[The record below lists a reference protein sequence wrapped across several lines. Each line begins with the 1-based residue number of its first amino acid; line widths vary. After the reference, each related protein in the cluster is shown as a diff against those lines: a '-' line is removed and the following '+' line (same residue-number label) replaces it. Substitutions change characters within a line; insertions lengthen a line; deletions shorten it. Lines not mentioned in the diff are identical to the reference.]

1 MPPKKKGRPAGSSKK
16 EIEKLSKA
24 QKLNVVKDLPGFEDL
39 PTAVIDYA
47 MEFITRPVGRPPA
60 TQAQQLAASE
70 KQKERNR
77 LVARR
82 DKAML
87 SGDYKKFMEIQGDL
101 YSRGI
106 IGRKAYDNSN
116 TKFLNQFNNALGKV
130 KSNAERSRILND
142 VLGEALEERASELSE
157 AFLRTAQGEL
167 EDEERTEKAL
177 DKRAG
182 DLTEAFLRTA
192 QQELSEEVDLP
203 KSMPISKQDIPRRER
218 VKLPKQVLI
227 PERMKPKR
235 QGSADSGYMGGSEPA
250 TPLPKRLSKEELY
263 KRLSGRMAKSKAI
276 IEQAKQAPPKTEKG
290 FAGQKKRRGKMG
302 GVIPKSLESIQERE
316 TLDPEAGGMRQV
328 ASQEREDINP
338 ELMRE
343 EQRRRRIEYLKKN
356 IPNRKPPMRPDV
368 RESMLGE
375 RIIRRIKDL
384 ERNGEYEKAEEVA
397 QYALS
402 KGFISRFEREP
413 SEADIEEFMG
423 EVKPNQLK
431 DNFSIY
437 STESEMSGY
446 EMEKEEELY
455 PETAMPIQPN
465 ITEVNYNQFDE
476 NYSAG
481 GGVGGGLVTN
491 TIERDNEIEQ
501 PAVWSTNEFLVDSQV
516 INNAENRELYKGVNP
531 NNVQATGVEGNYFE
545 MLNDAVLAED
555 REEIDYA
562 QDRLNVLTGGSK
574 DSLFGAND
582 LSSTK
587 RKSPDDEEK
596 YHVENV
602 TDNQFAPSA
611 LQRGEEAY
619 GYDEFDGQNITLNQ
633 DGYLST
639 PLGMIEN
646 IRGIVDGNNKLSGRS
661 NEDIQTSIIDGIK
674 LAGKRGL
681 YGQDKTLAQDNPDYV
696 GYEIEERT
704 TNMSKAAMIRDA
716 NRSNNDPFL
725 MTYGENRQ
733 VKSALDA
740 GQGRAQGASLKELR
754 QREFDYQTPN
764 RKIAHDG
771 YKFFRGGNATF
782 SKIMNEFEP

>member
-1 MPPKKKGRPAGSSKK
+1 
-16 EIEKLSKA
+16 
-24 QKLNVVKDLPGFEDL
+24 
-39 PTAVIDYA
+39 
-47 MEFITRPVGRPPA
+47 
-60 TQAQQLAASE
+60 
-70 KQKERNR
+70 
-77 LVARR
+77 
-82 DKAML
+82 
-87 SGDYKKFMEIQGDL
+87 
-101 YSRGI
+101 
-106 IGRKAYDNSN
+106 
-116 TKFLNQFNNALGKV
+116 
-130 KSNAERSRILND
+130 
-142 VLGEALEERASELSE
+142 
-157 AFLRTAQGEL
+157 
-167 EDEERTEKAL
+167 
-177 DKRAG
+177 
-182 DLTEAFLRTA
+182 
-192 QQELSEEVDLP
+192 
-203 KSMPISKQDIPRRER
+203 
-218 VKLPKQVLI
+218 
-227 PERMKPKR
+227 
-235 QGSADSGYMGGSEPA
+235 
-250 TPLPKRLSKEELY
+250 
-263 KRLSGRMAKSKAI
+263 
-276 IEQAKQAPPKTEKG
+276 
-290 FAGQKKRRGKMG
+290 
-302 GVIPKSLESIQERE
+302 
-316 TLDPEAGGMRQV
+316 MRQV

-368 RESMLGE
+368 RESMLGQ

-384 ERNGEYEKAEEVA
+384 ERNGEYEKAEEIA

-413 SEADIEEFMG
+413 TEEEIEEFMG
-423 EVKPNQLK
+423 EVRPNQLK

-437 STESEMSGY
+437 STGSEMSGY

-455 PETAMPIQPN
+455 PETAMPVQPN
-465 ITEVNYNQFDE
+465 ISNVNYNQFDE

-501 PAVWSTNEFLVDSQV
+501 PAVWSTNEFLVDSQI

-531 NNVQATGVEGNYFE
+531 NTVQASKLDPEYFN
-545 MLNDAVLAED
+545 MLNEAVLAED

-562 QDRLNVLTGGSK
+562 QDRLNVLTGGGR

-596 YHVENV
+596 YHVENI
-602 TDNQFAPSA
+602 TDNQFAPSG

-619 GYDEFDGQNITLNQ
+619 GYDEFDGQNITINQ

-639 PLGMIEN
+639 TLGMIEN
-646 IRGIVDGNNKLSGRS
+646 IRGIVDGTNKLSGRS
-661 NEDIQTSIIDGIK
+661 NEDIQSTIIDGIR

-681 YGQDKTLAQDNPDYV
+681 YGQDKSLAQDNPDYV

-704 TNMSKAAMIRDA
+704 ANMSKSSLMRDA
-716 NRSNNDPFL
+716 NRGNNDPYL

-733 VKSALDA
+733 IKSAFDA
-740 GQGRAQGASLKELR
+740 GQGRPQGASLKELR
-754 QREFDYQTPN
+754 GREFDYKTGS